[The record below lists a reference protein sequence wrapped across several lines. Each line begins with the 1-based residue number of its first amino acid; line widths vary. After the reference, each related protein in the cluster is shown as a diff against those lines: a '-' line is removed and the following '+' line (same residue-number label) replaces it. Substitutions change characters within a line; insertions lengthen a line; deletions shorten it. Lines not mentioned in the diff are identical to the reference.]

1 MDHLSLREVKMPNIF
16 DYLDWRG
23 DIKLSADPF
32 NDVDNLI
39 LAELTYTAFD
49 GIVAGSG
56 KGMPLHEVR
65 DAFFTV
71 NSRAEIERND
81 DIRSRAS
88 LLMDGMVTG
97 ARFRDI
103 LLSDYVNIIDA
114 EDDLQMAAITYTLGD
129 GSAYIAFRGTDNT
142 VVGWKEDFNMSYLH
156 ETGGQ
161 REAIRYLNSVGSGL
175 DMPLRVGGHSKG
187 GNFAVY
193 ASAFCM
199 PEVREK
205 ITAIYTNDGPGF
217 RNEVMESEGYRQ
229 ISSKIRSIVPESS
242 VIGMLLKSSAEPL
255 IVDSSGKFLQQHDG
269 MTWQVMRNAFVPAR
283 QTDVGRFIK
292 DTQNDWLSKLDDD
305 TRKSFVNQLFSILNS
320 TGADTFGEM
329 KGQKLKTMERI
340 FSTAQDMTRDK
351 QKEMLM
357 VAGELL
363 QSGRDIA
370 WKSFEDN
377 MIDKPQQTG
386 AEDEITECDREG
398 N

>member
-1 MDHLSLREVKMPNIF
+1 MPNIF

-56 KGMPLHEVR
+56 KGMPLNEAR
-65 DAFFTV
+65 NAFFTV
-71 NSRAEIERND
+71 NSREEIEKND

-114 EDDLQMAAITYTLGD
+114 EEDMQMAAITYTLGD

-142 VVGWKEDFNMSYLH
+142 VVGWKEDFNMSYLP

-161 REAIRYLNSVGSGL
+161 REAIRYLNSVGSKL

-193 ASAFCM
+193 ASAFCL
-199 PEVREK
+199 PEVRDK
-205 ITAIYTNDGPGF
+205 IIAIYTNDGPGF
-217 RNEVMESEGYRQ
+217 RSEVMESEGYRQ

-242 VIGMLLKSSAEPL
+242 VIGMLLKSSAEHL

-377 MIDKPQQTG
+377 MLDKPQQTD
-386 AEDEITECDREG
+386 AEEEITETEFDREG
-398 N
+398 IE